1 MTHESEKRRA
11 VARMLERIG
20 QESEKAIEAYL
31 VSEVRRRGGLCL
43 KYSNPAE
50 AGYPD
55 RLVILPREGCIG
67 PAVCF
72 IELKRKGEKPRPLQV
87 SRMNALRALGA
98 NAFVCDCKADVDAFM
113 RAYDES
119 KEASL

>member
-1 MTHESEKRRA
+1 MTQDRENRHA
-11 VARMLERIG
+11 VARMIERLG

-43 KYSNPAE
+43 KYSNLAE

-55 RLVILPREGCIG
+55 RLVILPMEGCTG
-67 PAVCF
+67 PEICF

-87 SRMNALRALGA
+87 SRMNALRALGVD
-98 NAFVCDCKADVDAFM
+98 AFVCDCKADVDAFL
-113 RAYDES
+113 RVYDDYL
-119 KEASL
+119 EAQQ

>member
-1 MTHESEKRRA
+1 MTQEREKRRA

-20 QESEKAIEAYL
+20 QDSEKTIEAYL

-55 RLVILPREGCIG
+55 RLVILPRE
-67 PAVCF
+67 VCF

-87 SRMNALRALGA
+87 SRMNLLRALGA